1 MVDMERILRHPELAR
16 LELERLDCEGSLLE
30 FVRRGWHALEPGRE
44 FRSGW
49 AVEAMAEHLEAV
61 TRGEIRRLLINV
73 PPGCTKSML
82 TDVFWPAWE
91 WGPRNRPDLRYI
103 SVAVTQDLP
112 IRDMV
117 RSRDLILSEWYAEHW
132 GDRFEFKGD
141 VNAKVRYENTG
152 KGWRHAIGVGGNVI
166 GQRGDRIIVDDP
178 HSRES
183 AESEA
188 KREST
193 LLWFSETLPT
203 RLNDLDES
211 AIVVIMQRLHERDVS
226 GLILANELGY
236 EHLCLPM
243 EYEADHPFKSTR
255 FTDPRT
261 EDGEL
266 LWPERFGAQAV
277 EELKAAFRSK
287 GGSFAES
294 GQLQQRPVPRGGG
307 MFRTADFEVVDGPAP
322 KSARRVRGWDLA
334 ASTGKTAAW
343 TVGVLMAVHGGRY
356 WIEDVV
362 RFRGTSHE
370 VETRMRATAERD
382 GPAVKVSIPQDPGQA
397 GKAQV
402 RALVGKLAGFNV
414 HASPESGDKAT
425 RALPL
430 AAQVEGGNVAVVA
443 APWNDA
449 FFAEASLFPNSEWLD
464 QVDAASR
471 AFGELLKAPAPDLA
485 LQPARLVTY

>member
-1 MVDMERILRHPELAR
+1 MDAILAEPAR
-16 LELERLDCEGSLLE
+16 ARREIERLDCEDSLGD
-30 FVRRGWHALEPGRE
+30 FVRHGWATLEPGRP
-44 FRSGW
+44 FVGGW
-49 AVEAMAEHLEAV
+49 AFDAMVEHLEAV
-61 TRGEIRRLLINV
+61 SRGEIRRLLINV

-82 TDVFWPAWE
+82 TDVFWPSWE
-91 WGPRNRPDLRYI
+91 WGPCDRPDLRYI

-117 RSRDLILSEWYAEHW
+117 RARDLMLGEWYAEHW
-132 GDRFEFKGD
+132 GDRFSMKGD

-166 GQRGDRIIVDDP
+166 GQRGDRIVVDDP

-203 RLNDLDES
+203 RLNDLDKS

-243 EYEADHPFKSTR
+243 EYEPDHPHQSTR

-261 EDGEL
+261 EPGEL
-266 LWPERFGAQAV
+266 LWPERFTPQAV

-307 MFRTADFEVVDGPAP
+307 MFQEADFELVDGPAP
-322 KSARRVRGWDLA
+322 KNARRCRGWDLA
-334 ASTGKTAAW
+334 ASTGKNAAW
-343 TVGVLMAVHGGRY
+343 TVGVLMARLGNRY
-356 WIEDVV
+356 WIEHVV
-362 RFRGTSHE
+362 RFRGSSHE
-370 VETRMRATAERD
+370 VERRMRETAERD
-382 GPAVKVSIPQDPGQA
+382 GHGVKVSIPQDPGQA

-402 RALVGKLAGFNV
+402 RALVGNLSGFSV
-414 HASPESGDKAT
+414 TSSPESGDKVT

-430 AAQVEGGNVAVVA
+430 AAQVEGGNVCLVDG
-443 APWNDA
+443 PWNGA
-449 FFAEASLFPNSEWLD
+449 FLAEATLFPNSEWKD
-464 QVDAASR
+464 QIDAASR
-471 AFGELLKAPAPDLA
+471 AFSELLKDDGFDGLAFEPAH
-485 LQPARLVTY
+485 LVTY